1 MLDTN
6 SLQAGLDKRL
16 SSDFSGMV
24 VLYGMVIEEEKGGG
38 GGDDLRQR
46 GCATPHLFLRRI
58 RNLLE

>member
-38 GGDDLRQR
+38 ADDLRQR